1 MLPSALNQPSLSKFS
16 PLLPMCNLPTI
27 QNPYTQ
33 NPNHKKLNKKTNQF
47 SKKRFRFSNLLKISL
62 RIIFRFNFDNL
73 TKMINKLQLP
83 SVLLV
88 YFLHYKDNK
97 TKQESHKMIVDKNKN
112 AQQLSINYSQNFEQ
126 FRIRKRCIFV
136 YVLVRGRELLVL
148 SSSNLIHS

>member
-1 MLPSALNQPSLSKFS
+1 MQLAYNSKS
-16 PLLPMCNLPTI
+16 IN
-27 QNPYTQ
+27 Q

-47 SKKRFRFSNLLKISL
+47 SQKCFRFSNLLKISL

-97 TKQESHKMIVDKNKN
+97 TKQESHKMIVDKKKKKKKVLNNSALTIAKTLN
-112 AQQLSINYSQNFEQ
+112 NLELE
-126 FRIRKRCIFV
+126 RGV
-136 YVLVRGRELLVL
+136 YLYMYWYEGA
-148 SSSNLIHS
+148 SH